1 MNNIGIGIMCFGDVS
16 YFNSTKEKVTNLKD
30 IGIDCYILT
39 DEPEQFTSSSD
50 WDNSEYSCIK
60 IIKYNRH
67 LKSYHDKIILVKEI
81 LKNHDIAILIDADTF
96 ISDYSFIEQLVNYP
110 YKNGITYVETLLS
123 HKIKK
128 EFIGDIQMNIG
139 DIDWL
144 NYKTYLQKIYPQYGD
159 LETIYEY
166 FLVFN
171 KEGLKDNF
179 FLLYEKLQSIKEA
192 CDVMSGKKIVVGS
205 AEGVSIHVA
214 AKITDTQIQKDVVL
228 FELVKEKIKNDSR

>member
-1 MNNIGIGIMCFGDVS
+1 MNNIGVGIMCFGNES
-16 YFNSTKEKVTNLKD
+16 YFNNTKNKIKHLGHS
-30 IGIDCYILT
+30 GIDCYILT
-39 DEPEQFTSSSD
+39 DNPQQFTPTSH
-50 WDNSEYSCIK
+50 IK
-60 IIKYNRH
+60 IVHYSRQ

-81 LKNHDIAILIDADTF
+81 LKYHDIAILIDADTF
-96 ISDYSFIEQLVNYP
+96 ISDYSFIKQLVNYP
-110 YKNGITYVETLLS
+110 YQNGITYVETLLS

-128 EFIGDIQMNIG
+128 ELIRDIQMNPE

-205 AEGVSIHVA
+205 AEGVSIQVA

-228 FELVKEKIKNDSR
+228 FELVKDKIKNDS

>member
-39 DEPEQFTSSSD
+39 DNTEQFTTKTIH
-50 WDNSEYSCIK
+50 YS
-60 IIKYNRH
+60 RH
-67 LKSYHDKIILVKEI
+67 LKSYHDKMILVKEI
-81 LKNHDIAILIDADTF
+81 LKYHDIAILIDADT
-96 ISDYSFIEQLVNYP
+96 IINDYLFIEQLVNYP
-110 YKNGITYVETLLS
+110 YQNGITYVETLLS

-128 EFIGDIQMNIG
+128 EFIRDIQMNIG

-205 AEGVSIHVA
+205 AEGVSIQVA

-228 FELVKEKIKNDSR
+228 FELVRDKIKNDSR

>member
-1 MNNIGIGIMCFGDVS
+1 MNNIGIGIMCFGDIP
-16 YFNSTKEKVTNLKD
+16 YFNGTKEKLNNLKHVE
-30 IGIDCYILT
+30 INTYVLT
-39 DEPEQFTSSSD
+39 DKPEQFTSSS
-50 WDNSEYSCIK
+50 NIK
-60 IIKYNRH
+60 TIFYGRH
-67 LKSYHDKIILVKEI
+67 LKSYHDKMVLVKEI
-81 LKNHDIAILIDADTF
+81 LKNHDICILIDADTF
-96 ISDYSFIEQLVNYP
+96 ISDYSFIERLVNYP
-110 YKNGITYVETLLS
+110 YQNGITYVETLLS

-128 EFIGDIQMNIG
+128 EFIRDIQMNIG

-171 KEGLKDNF
+171 KDGLKDNF
-179 FLLYEKLQSIKEA
+179 FLLYEKLQSIKES

-228 FELVKEKIKNDSR
+228 FELIKDKIKNDSR

>member
-39 DEPEQFTSSSD
+39 DNIEQFTTKTIY
-50 WDNSEYSCIK
+50 YS
-60 IIKYNRH
+60 RH

-81 LKNHDIAILIDADTF
+81 LKNHDICILIDADTL

-110 YKNGITYVETLLS
+110 YQNGITYVETLLS

-128 EFIGDIQMNIG
+128 EFIG

-205 AEGVSIHVA
+205 AEGVSIQVA

>member
-1 MNNIGIGIMCFGDVS
+1 MNNIGIGIMCFGDNY
-16 YFNSTKEKVTNLKD
+16 YFNNTIEKVFNLKD
-30 IGIDCYILT
+30 IKIDCYILT
-39 DEPEQFTSSSD
+39 DSTEQFTLSS
-50 WDNSEYSCIK
+50 NVKTIHYS
-60 IIKYNRH
+60 RH

-81 LKNHDIAILIDADTF
+81 LKYHNIAILIDADTL
-96 ISDYSFIEQLVNYP
+96 ISDYTFIKQLVKYP
-110 YKNGITYVETLLS
+110 YQNGITYVESLLS

-128 EFIGDIQMNIG
+128 EFIRDIQMNIG

-228 FELVKEKIKNDSR
+228 FELVKDKIKNDSR